1 MYTYQWAYIYT
12 CIHMDKT
19 QHCLSHVYHVLFSIL
34 FCPCKH
40 FVLWWFSCTI
50 EVYQI
55 LYFVWITS
63 VVWIWVVTNSWSR
76 MTIKIISIQNMAQI
90 VCTQNKAAE
99 KKCQCMIIAKLQS
112 IYLPVINLF
121 PWDLT
126 LEQLASML
134 YWYDTLGKAV
144 RDKNS
149 YNWIFYSIMN
159 TFLWVRFVY
168 IFSGMQWCTLY
179 SGSWLMLGQDSS
191 VGVPSSLPLVK
202 ECLIATGT

>member
-63 VVWIWVVTNSWSR
+63 VIWIWVVRNSWSR
-76 MTIKIISIQNMAQI
+76 MTLKIISIQNMAQI

>member
-1 MYTYQWAYIYT
+1 
-12 CIHMDKT
+12 MDKT

-63 VVWIWVVTNSWSR
+63 VIWIWVVRNSWSR
-76 MTIKIISIQNMAQI
+76 MTLKIISIQNMAQI

-159 TFLWVRFVY
+159 TFLCVRFVY
-168 IFSGMQWCTLY
+168 IFSGMLWCTLY
-179 SGSWLMLGQDSS
+179 SGSWLMPGQDSS

>member
-1 MYTYQWAYIYT
+1 
-12 CIHMDKT
+12 MDKT

-63 VVWIWVVTNSWSR
+63 VIWIWVVRNSWSR
-76 MTIKIISIQNMAQI
+76 MTLKIISIQNMAQI
-90 VCTQNKAAE
+90 VCTQNKAAK

-168 IFSGMQWCTLY
+168 NFQWNAMMY
-179 SGSWLMLGQDSS
+179 
-191 VGVPSSLPLVK
+191 LVLR
-202 ECLIATGT
+202 ELTNAGPGLLSRCPQ

>member
-1 MYTYQWAYIYT
+1 
-12 CIHMDKT
+12 MDKT

-168 IFSGMQWCTLY
+168 IFSGMLWCTLY
-179 SGSWLMLGQDSS
+179 SGSWLMPGQDSS

>member
-1 MYTYQWAYIYT
+1 
-12 CIHMDKT
+12 MDKT

-63 VVWIWVVTNSWSR
+63 VIWIWVVRNSWSR
-76 MTIKIISIQNMAQI
+76 MTLKIISIQNMAQI

-168 IFSGMQWCTLY
+168 IFSGMLWCTLY
-179 SGSWLMLGQDSS
+179 SGSWLMPGQDSS

>member
-1 MYTYQWAYIYT
+1 
-12 CIHMDKT
+12 MDKT

-149 YNWIFYSIMN
+149 CNWIFYSIMN

-179 SGSWLMLGQDSS
+179 SGSWLMPGQDSS

>member
-1 MYTYQWAYIYT
+1 
-12 CIHMDKT
+12 MDKT

-63 VVWIWVVTNSWSR
+63 VIWIWVVRNSWSR
-76 MTIKIISIQNMAQI
+76 MTLKIISIQNMAQI

-134 YWYDTLGKAV
+134 YWYDTLGEAV

-149 YNWIFYSIMN
+149 CNWIFYSIMN

-168 IFSGMQWCTLY
+168 IFSGMLWCTLY
-179 SGSWLMLGQDSS
+179 SGSWLMPGQDSS

>member
-1 MYTYQWAYIYT
+1 MHISEHIY
-12 CIHMDKT
+12 IHMDKT

-50 EVYQI
+50 QVYQI

-63 VVWIWVVTNSWSR
+63 VIWIWVVRNSWSR
-76 MTIKIISIQNMAQI
+76 MTLKIISIQNMAQI
-90 VCTQNKAAE
+90 VFTQNKAAE

-126 LEQLASML
+126 LEQLASKL

-149 YNWIFYSIMN
+149 YNWIFYSLMN

-168 IFSGMQWCTLY
+168 IFSGMLWCTLY
-179 SGSWLMLGQDSS
+179 SGSWLMPGQDSS

>member
-1 MYTYQWAYIYT
+1 
-12 CIHMDKT
+12 MDKT

-63 VVWIWVVTNSWSR
+63 VIWIWVVRNSWSR
-76 MTIKIISIQNMAQI
+76 MTLKIISIQNMAQI
-90 VCTQNKAAE
+90 VFTQNKAAE

-149 YNWIFYSIMN
+149 YNWIFYSLMN

-168 IFSGMQWCTLY
+168 IFSGMLWCTLY
-179 SGSWLMLGQDSS
+179 SGSWLMPGQDSS

>member
-1 MYTYQWAYIYT
+1 
-12 CIHMDKT
+12 MDKT

-50 EVYQI
+50 QVYQI

-149 YNWIFYSIMN
+149 YNWIFYSLMN

-168 IFSGMQWCTLY
+168 IFSGMLWCTLY
-179 SGSWLMLGQDSS
+179 SGSWLMPGQDSS

>member
-1 MYTYQWAYIYT
+1 M
-12 CIHMDKT
+12 
-19 QHCLSHVYHVLFSIL
+19 FSIL

-63 VVWIWVVTNSWSR
+63 VVWIWVVRNSWSR
-76 MTIKIISIQNMAQI
+76 MTLKIISIQNMAQI

-149 YNWIFYSIMN
+149 YNWIFYSTMN

-168 IFSGMQWCTLY
+168 IFSGMLWCTLY
-179 SGSWLMLGQDSS
+179 SGSWLMPGQDSS

>member
-1 MYTYQWAYIYT
+1 
-12 CIHMDKT
+12 MDKT

-63 VVWIWVVTNSWSR
+63 VVWIWVVRNSWSR
-76 MTIKIISIQNMAQI
+76 MTLKIISIQNMAQI

-168 IFSGMQWCTLY
+168 IFSGMLWCTLY
-179 SGSWLMLGQDSS
+179 SGSWLMPGQDSS

>member
-1 MYTYQWAYIYT
+1 
-12 CIHMDKT
+12 MDKT

-50 EVYQI
+50 QVYQI

-63 VVWIWVVTNSWSR
+63 VIWIWVVRNSWSR
-76 MTIKIISIQNMAQI
+76 MTLKIISIQNMAQI

-168 IFSGMQWCTLY
+168 IFSGMLWCTLY
-179 SGSWLMLGQDSS
+179 SGSWLMPGQDSS

>member
-1 MYTYQWAYIYT
+1 MQAFCVMMIFMHNWSLSNTVF
-12 CIHMDKT
+12 CMDNICRLNMGCQKF
-19 QHCLSHVYHVLFSIL
+19 L
-34 FCPCKH
+34 
-40 FVLWWFSCTI
+40 
-50 EVYQI
+50 
-55 LYFVWITS
+55 
-63 VVWIWVVTNSWSR
+63 VTNDS
-76 MTIKIISIQNMAQI
+76 QNNINSKYGTDCLYTKQS
-90 VCTQNKAAE
+90 CR

-126 LEQLASML
+126 LEQLASKL
-134 YWYDTLGKAV
+134 YWCDTLGKAV
-144 RDKNS
+144 RDNNS

-159 TFLWVRFVY
+159 TFLCVRFVY

-179 SGSWLMLGQDSS
+179 SGSWLMPGQDSS

>member
-1 MYTYQWAYIYT
+1 
-12 CIHMDKT
+12 MDKT

-63 VVWIWVVTNSWSR
+63 VVWIWVATNSWSR

-159 TFLWVRFVY
+159 TFLCVRFVH
-168 IFSGMQWCTLY
+168 IFSGMLWCTLY
-179 SGSWLMLGQDSS
+179 SGSWLIPGQDSS

>member
-1 MYTYQWAYIYT
+1 
-12 CIHMDKT
+12 MDKT

-63 VVWIWVVTNSWSR
+63 VIWIWVVTNSWSR

-90 VCTQNKAAE
+90 VFTQNKAAE

-159 TFLWVRFVY
+159 TFLCVRFVY
-168 IFSGMQWCTLY
+168 IFSGMLWCTLY
-179 SGSWLMLGQDSS
+179 SGSWLMPGQDSS

>member
-1 MYTYQWAYIYT
+1 MFT
-12 CIHMDKT
+12 
-19 QHCLSHVYHVLFSIL
+19 IL

-50 EVYQI
+50 QVYQI

-90 VCTQNKAAE
+90 VLTQNKVAE
-99 KKCQCMIIAKLQS
+99 KKCQCMIIAKLHS

-126 LEQLASML
+126 LEQLASKL
-134 YWYDTLGKAV
+134 YLYDTLGKAV
-144 RDKNS
+144 GDKNS
-149 YNWIFYSIMN
+149 YYWIFYSIMN
-159 TFLWVRFVY
+159 TFLCVRFVY
-168 IFSGMQWCTLY
+168 IFSGMLWCTLY
-179 SGSWLMLGQDSS
+179 SGSWLMPGQDSS

-202 ECLIATGT
+202 ECLIEQEHKLTLISIIVSCSNM

>member
-1 MYTYQWAYIYT
+1 
-12 CIHMDKT
+12 MDKT

-149 YNWIFYSIMN
+149 YNWIFYSLMN

-168 IFSGMQWCTLY
+168 IFSGMLWCTLY
-179 SGSWLMLGQDSS
+179 SGSWLMPGQDSS

>member
-1 MYTYQWAYIYT
+1 MSELSVASFIEGSRSLKYWCNIPSSADIRPDGLQINSRWSVERGKIRQTSINRSTYQMDIKKITDMYTYQWAYIY
-12 CIHMDKT
+12 IHMDKT

-90 VCTQNKAAE
+90 VCT
-99 KKCQCMIIAKLQS
+99 KKQS
-112 IYLPVINLF
+112 CRKKN
-121 PWDLT
+121 
-126 LEQLASML
+126 ASA
-134 YWYDTLGKAV
+134 W
-144 RDKNS
+144 
-149 YNWIFYSIMN
+149 
-159 TFLWVRFVY
+159 
-168 IFSGMQWCTLY
+168 
-179 SGSWLMLGQDSS
+179 
-191 VGVPSSLPLVK
+191 
-202 ECLIATGT
+202 